1 MTDSNLDRK
10 NLTGR
15 RSFLA
20 ALAGLP
26 LVPLGLTG
34 CGGKAAGSGPSTA
47 AEPQAFPV
55 TITHAF
61 GDTAIAKEPIR
72 IATLGLGSND
82 ACLALGVVPTAMP
95 LSQAKPNGSTPWFDL
110 ALLDFGVAVPLL
122 LDEAKGLPVDDLAG
136 MGPDL
141 ILACNSALTREDY
154 DTLSKIAPVVAYPK
168 APMATDWRTV
178 LAMVGKALGR
188 TAKAE
193 EVRKATE
200 ASISDQ
206 LPNYPDLKNSSFV
219 VANVHSAL
227 GSSFEVFGA
236 ESNPV
241 RILGE
246 FGIVPAKSMG
256 VIQTAGRAVH
266 PGASGPEIYEWPANR
281 ASELSAD
288 IAIFVVEHNERAGV
302 LGSGVL
308 NQVPAHKAKNSVLA
322 DLSDNGLALNAASPL
337 SVKWLARN
345 MLPQLAHAAYGA
357 KRTS

>member
-1 MTDSNLDRK
+1 MTDSDPGRK

-26 LVPLGLTG
+26 LVPLGLAG

-55 TITHAF
+55 TIRHAF
-61 GDTAIAKEPIR
+61 GDTAIAKEPTR

-122 LDEAKGLPVDDLAG
+122 LDETKGLPVDDLTG

-141 ILACNSALTREDY
+141 ILACNSSLTRDDY
-154 DTLSKIAPVVAYPK
+154 DLLSKIAPVVAYPK
-168 APMATDWRTV
+168 VPMATDWRTV

-219 VANVHSAL
+219 VADVHSAL
-227 GSSFEVFGA
+227 GADFEVFGL

-241 RILGE
+241 RILKE
-246 FGIVPAKSMG
+246 FGIVPAQSLD
-256 VIQTAGRAVH
+256 VVRTAGRAIH
-266 PGASGPEIYEWPANR
+266 PDGSGPESYEWPRGR
-281 ASELSAD
+281 ASELTAD
-288 IAIFVVEHNERAGV
+288 IAIFTVEHNERAGV
-302 LGSGVL
+302 LGSGIL

-345 MLPQLAHAAYGA
+345 MLAQLAQAAYGA
-357 KRTS
+357 KHAS